1 MSNLYSLAVSNDKQI
16 ENFIHNDNSSNSNN
30 SINLKDKQNEI
41 NNLLYTTKEN
51 NLSENLLNKNK
62 SYDSKSTDGETRSM
76 INKIF
81 GPMEAGSI
89 RGSIFNMLILTLG
102 SGLLSLPGYVD
113 HVSILMTSILIIII
127 ALLVWW
133 SLLLLS
139 KACEKNGTYNYSHL
153 IKKLYG
159 KKMSNIY
166 DTIVIIYSF
175 GVLILYQVIIHK
187 LIGESIYY
195 LYYYKDYKDF
205 DDFNENSNWNS
216 FFCRYCLP
224 FLLLSIVY
232 PLCLIKDVAK
242 LRFVSFFGI
251 ITIFGLIFLIFFQ
264 SFSYIKHNIKKNGS
278 KKITDLYNFY
288 NIKKGFSSDLHI
300 FQMVSSIYFATCIHI
315 GAIPIFNTLKNN
327 VRRRMYKVVRRTIV
341 IDIFIFVVI
350 ANLGY
355 LTCPK
360 DTPSLIIERPSKNKN
375 KADVPMCIGRLALVI
390 TLIMKLPNVYATL
403 RITLFDKLWGT
414 TKITN
419 LKNYILTFV
428 VIFFCCTV
436 SVLYTE
442 INGYIKLMGG
452 VCSTLV
458 GFIFPSLLYTKSNN
472 RPKWHWKN
480 VGTIVLF
487 IFLTTFGI
495 IDSFHTIKGIIKPSD
510 D

>member
-1 MSNLYSLAVSNDKQI
+1 MSNLFTLAISNDKQI
-16 ENFIHNDNSSNSNN
+16 ENFIQNEVSEKSNEF
-30 SINLKDKQNEI
+30 LEYKEKPNEI
-41 NNLLYTTKEN
+41 NELLYTNKENN
-51 NLSENLLNKNK
+51 NLSEKLIDNKK
-62 SYDSKSTDGETRSM
+62 SIVSTEGRRTRMS
-76 INKIF
+76 KIF

-113 HVSILMTSILIIII
+113 HVSMLMATILIIVI

-139 KACEKNGTYNYSHL
+139 KVCEKNGTYNYSHL
-153 IKKLYG
+153 LKKLYG
-159 KKMSNIY
+159 KKLSNLY
-166 DTIVIIYSF
+166 DGIVIVYSF
-175 GVLILYQVIIHK
+175 GIIILYQVIIRK
-187 LIGESIYY
+187 LIGESIFY

-205 DDFNENSNWNS
+205 DDFNDNSNWNS
-216 FFCRYCLP
+216 FLWRYCLP
-224 FLLLSIVY
+224 FFILIIIY

-251 ITIFGLIFLIFFQ
+251 ITILFLIFLIFFQ
-264 SFSYIKHNIKKNGS
+264 SFSYIKHNVKNNGR

-288 NIKKGFSSDLHI
+288 NIKKGFSSNLHT
-300 FQMVSSIYFATCIHI
+300 FQMISSIYFATCVHI
-315 GAIPIFNTLKNN
+315 GTIPIFNTLKNN
-327 VRRRMYKVVRRTIV
+327 IRRRMYKVVRRTIV

-350 ANLGY
+350 TNLGY

-360 DTPSLIIERPSKNKN
+360 DTPSLIIERPSKNPN
-375 KADVPMCIGRLALVI
+375 KADVAMCIGRLALVL
-390 TLIMKLPNVYATL
+390 TFIMKIPNCYATL
-403 RITLFDKLWGT
+403 RITLFDKLWKT

-419 LKNYILTFV
+419 FKNYILTFI
-428 VIFFCCTV
+428 VIFFCYIV

-452 VCSTLV
+452 ICSTLV
-458 GFIFPSLLYTKSNN
+458 GFIFPGLLYTKSNE

-480 VGTIVLF
+480 VATIAFF
-487 IFLTTFGI
+487 IFLASFGF
-495 IDSFHTIKGIIKPSD
+495 IDSIHTIKDIINPSD